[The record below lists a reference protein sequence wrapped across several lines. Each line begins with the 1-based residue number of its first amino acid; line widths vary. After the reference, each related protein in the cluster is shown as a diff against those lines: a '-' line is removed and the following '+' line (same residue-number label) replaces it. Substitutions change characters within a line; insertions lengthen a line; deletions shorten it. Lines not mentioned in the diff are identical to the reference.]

1 MSSPIRWAGLVLACA
16 VAPAALAEPSDYVFQ
31 PRVVEGERAI
41 ELKMGTADGPD
52 QRESAGSISFEYA
65 PTAFWVTEIYAAFA
79 RAGAEPAHYDAVEWE
94 NRFQL
99 TEPGQYGVDWG
110 LAAEIEKPQDARE
123 GWHTTIGPLLQGMLT
138 DRLQWNF
145 NPLLSRYWRGETPGK
160 TELKYQVQLKY
171 RYRQSFE
178 YGLQGF
184 GNAGPWYH
192 WSGIDSQFHNLGPAV
207 FGSWPLGGRQKIYVN
222 AAWLF
227 GLTSATASNTVRAQ
241 LEFEF

>member
-1 MSSPIRWAGLVLACA
+1 MMNRSQWAGLALAWMI
-16 VAPAALAEPSDYVFQ
+16 APAALAEPSDYVLQ

-52 QRESAGSISFEYA
+52 TRESAGSVSLEYS
-65 PTAFWVTEIYAAFA
+65 PTSFWVTEIYAAFA
-79 RAGAEPAHYDAVEWE
+79 RSGGDPTHYDAIEWE

-99 TEPGQYGVDWG
+99 TEPGQYAVDWG

-138 DRLQWNF
+138 DRVQWNF
-145 NPLLSRYWRGETPGK
+145 NPLLSRYWRAETPAK
-160 TELKYQVQLKY
+160 TELEYQLQFKV
-171 RYRQSFE
+171 RYRRSLEF
-178 YGLQGF
+178 GLQGF
-184 GNAGPWYH
+184 GKFGPWYH
-192 WSGIDSQFHNLGPAV
+192 WSGIDAQTHNLGPAV
-207 FGSWPLGGRQKIYVN
+207 FASWPLGGRQSVYVN

-227 GLTSATASNTVRAQ
+227 GMTSATASNTLRAQ